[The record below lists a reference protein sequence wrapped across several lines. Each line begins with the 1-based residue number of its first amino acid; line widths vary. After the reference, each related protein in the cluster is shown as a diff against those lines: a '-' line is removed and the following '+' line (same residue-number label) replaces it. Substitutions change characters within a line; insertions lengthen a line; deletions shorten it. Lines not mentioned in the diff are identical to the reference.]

1 MNFFKFFTGKNKK
14 KIASAIVLFLIL
26 AMIIMFLPGR

>member
-1 MNFFKFFTGKNKK
+1 MNFFKFFNGRNRK
-14 KIASAIVLFLIL
+14 KIASAIVILLIL